1 MLNKTSAMATVLL
14 LHLFAAPAMA
24 GGGPVPIIDL
34 IDAPVVTASSVN
46 PDLTAVQNAIL
57 AGLIVKGWTGQVVH
71 PGLVH
76 GLLLLREHRAEVD
89 ISFDSKAYSIKYVS
103 SEKLDYDAKKLLIH
117 RNYNNWIV
125 YLHRAIDA
133 EMIRAKT

>member
-1 MLNKTSAMATVLL
+1 MLNKTSAMATVPL
-14 LHLFAAPAMA
+14 LHLFAAPAMV
-24 GGGPVPIIDL
+24 GGRPVPIIDL
-34 IDAPVVTASSVN
+34 IDAPVVTASGVN

-57 AGLIVKGWTGQVVH
+57 AGLLIKGWIGQVVH

-76 GLLLLREHRAEVD
+76 GVLLLREHRAEVD
-89 ISFDSKAYSIKYVS
+89 ISFDNKAYSIKYAS
-103 SEKLDYDAKKLLIH
+103 SEKLDYDAEKLLIH

-133 EMIRAKT
+133 EMIRARA